1 MTRFAALIA
10 LQSHVIYIYRTDGSR
25 ILVELCKKFRSISI
39 GITVG
44 KAVGI
49 TYLVTRKAF
58 IFAQLRRRLRS
69 RNRTWP
75 CAIHLHQQEFSKY
88 FDPNYGWICR
98 WPRLFGDKKCVFFC
112 SATRT
117 SSITKSHLVPYIFI
131 GRSLPKQ
138 VFYCRITDY
147 CVVMSNFFLHMELT
161 YFKAST
167 QCISSLLSWFS
178 LENMLLEQF
187 FGYLICFFS
196 FKTALFTL
204 MLIKLRQ

>member
-1 MTRFAALIA
+1 MTRFAALTA

-98 WPRLFGDKKCVFFC
+98 WPRLFGDKKCVFFAQRRGRLR
-112 SATRT
+112 SRSRT
-117 SSITKSHLVPYIFI
+117 SCHTSSSAEVCPSRFFI
-131 GRSLPKQ
+131 VGSLTI
-138 VFYCRITDY
+138 V
-147 CVVMSNFFLHMELT
+147 
-161 YFKAST
+161 
-167 QCISSLLSWFS
+167 W
-178 LENMLLEQF
+178 
-187 FGYLICFFS
+187 
-196 FKTALFTL
+196 
-204 MLIKLRQ
+204 

>member
-1 MTRFAALIA
+1 MHKNSL
-10 LQSHVIYIYRTDGSR
+10 
-25 ILVELCKKFRSISI
+25 SISI
-39 GITVG
+39 GIVVV

-49 TYLVTRKAF
+49 AYLVTRKVVF
-58 IFAQLRRRLRS
+58 FAQLRGRLHR
-69 RNRTWP
+69 
-75 CAIHLHQQEFSKY
+75 QEFSKY
-88 FDPNYGWICR
+88 FDRNYGWICR

-161 YFKAST
+161 YFRASI
-167 QCISSLLSWFS
+167 QCISSLLS
-178 LENMLLEQF
+178 
-187 FGYLICFFS
+187 
-196 FKTALFTL
+196 
-204 MLIKLRQ
+204 